1 MWPHCVLT
9 DCIKVKF
16 KGQPEDV
23 RHAMDLFRVRLA
35 GHELKPF
42 FHLLDVYM
50 RDATRSGDRS
60 VWGFTTFSKTWA
72 GNVSYN
78 ANITEDIERWQ
89 ISTCPFYR
97 YRWFVALSNE
107 DGGRVFTV
115 YGPPWFREYVKT
127 ELRILRSRS
136 RVRV

>member
-9 DCIKVKF
+9 DCIKVEF

-60 VWGFTTFSKTWA
+60 AYVGF
-72 GNVSYN
+72 YN
-78 ANITEDIERWQ
+78 FLENLGGQRVIQRQHHGGHRTVANIDLPVLQVLMVCGTLE
-89 ISTCPFYR
+89 
-97 YRWFVALSNE
+97 
-107 DGGRVFTV
+107 
-115 YGPPWFREYVKT
+115 
-127 ELRILRSRS
+127 
-136 RVRV
+136 